1 MKYVNNNGESTA
13 PPNGSSTECKQLF
26 AKAQCL
32 VHHTY
37 CATEKKLMLT
47 DIQGTRYN
55 LYDPEIATEDLLDV
69 DANEVYFCCGNLS
82 SVGMEIFSEGTQVP
96 YLLHHDGITLATACL
111 RWLTTISSDTLLC
124 SFL

>member
-1 MKYVNNNGESTA
+1 MKYVNNNGECTA
-13 PPNGSSTECKQLF
+13 PPNGSCTECKQLF

-55 LYDPEIATEDLLDV
+55 LYDPEIATEEDLLDV

-82 SVGMEIFSEGTQVP
+82 SVGMETFLKEHKCHT
-96 YLLHHDGITLATACL
+96 YCAMMDLH
-111 RWLTTISSDTLLC
+111 
-124 SFL
+124 